1 MSKDVFDNLE
11 ILEVEEETSPTG
23 NLEVASELAKKE
35 KNLTSTELLIDK
47 TYPYLEII
55 LDEESR
61 MNAVTKNAL
70 DTLFT
75 KSISKVDSGEDIKNL
90 AEVGISTKLCL
101 GVSIGDAKK
110 VIGNVDI
117 TQIRYVYN
125 LLRNLKLSFEPEEG
139 ITLHGSNVLALI

>member
-1 MSKDVFDNLE
+1 
-11 ILEVEEETSPTG
+11 
-23 NLEVASELAKKE
+23 
-35 KNLTSTELLIDK
+35 
-47 TYPYLEII
+47 
-55 LDEESR
+55 